1 MGKNIKPIFG
11 KKQRNERERKKE
23 REREREKIFHFFHML
38 ISVIERKE
46 IEITFCYL
54 VLQVKIAERKRFL
67 FMQLLFCLYF
77 LLFLRFFIIT

>member
-11 KKQRNERERKKE
+11 KKQRNERERKNE
-23 REREREKIFHFFHML
+23 REKIREREKIFHFFLML

-54 VLQVKIAERKRFL
+54 VLQVKIEERKRFL
-67 FMQLLFCLYF
+67 FMQLLFCL
-77 LLFLRFFIIT
+77 FFFCF